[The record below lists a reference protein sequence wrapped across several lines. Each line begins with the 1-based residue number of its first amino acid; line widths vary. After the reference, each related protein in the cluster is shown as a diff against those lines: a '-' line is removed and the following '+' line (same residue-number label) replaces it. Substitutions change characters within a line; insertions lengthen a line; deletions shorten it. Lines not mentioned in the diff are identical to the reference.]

1 MIHALAELGAL
12 IEPELLGWLLCTLR
26 ILPVVLLCPVL
37 GGQLIPAS
45 VRLVLAGALGLA
57 VRPLAGPVSGVPVE
71 IWARCAREAGVGL
84 ALGLGAALPF
94 DGARIGGRLIDLV
107 RGTSAE
113 AALPVAGHRES
124 ATADLMYQL
133 LVCLALAGGVL
144 PATLRALGRS
154 YLLLPPGTAA
164 PGSGG
169 ALALA
174 GLVGTALATGL
185 SIAAPVVALSWATD
199 AAVGL
204 ALRAAPGLP
213 MNELGTPVRILGGA
227 TLLWLSLGVVSH
239 RLLAW
244 VLSAEGGWVQA
255 VLAP

>member
-1 MIHALAELGAL
+1 M
-12 IEPELLGWLLCTLR
+12 
-26 ILPVVLLCPVL
+26 
-37 GGQLIPAS
+37 
-45 VRLVLAGALGLA
+45 
-57 VRPLAGPVSGVPVE
+57 SGVPVE
-71 IWARCAREAGVGL
+71 IWVRCAREAGVGL

-124 ATADLMYQL
+124 ATADLLYQL
-133 LVCLALAGGVL
+133 HGLPRAGRRRASGDASGARSEL
-144 PATLRALGRS
+144 PA
-154 YLLLPPGTAA
+154 PPAGTAA

-174 GLVGTALATGL
+174 ELVGTALATGL

-227 TLLWLSLGVVSH
+227 TVLWLSLGVVSR

-244 VLSAEGGWVQA
+244 ALSAEGGWVQA